1 MALRKVLAVVHQ
13 ANGLT
18 ARTRDLH
25 NDTMKRHTTTR
36 HLDLSIRELGQLFN
50 SMDPTP
56 FLNKDLD
63 RDAEAFIENW
73 ALGLSPGDRFQIT
86 IHLERPYAD
95 GDPNEIIAN
104 AIHNYFSYKTDLVR
118 AEVKR
123 LLTEGRVSLLIGLV
137 FLTVCLIGAE
147 SIGTATSG
155 TTSRVLREGLTII
168 GWVAL
173 WRPLQ
178 IFLYDWWPLARR
190 RRIYRNLARALVKV
204 VERPGE

>member
-1 MALRKVLAVVHQ
+1 MPDAQTPSPQTPAARLFALLPCAGTGSRAGTAGPKQYEPLLGVPLVLHTLSAFHAV
-13 ANGLT
+13 
-18 ARTRDLH
+18 
-25 NDTMKRHTTTR
+25 
-36 HLDLSIRELGQLFN
+36 
-50 SMDPTP
+50 
-56 FLNKDLD
+56 D
-63 RDAEAFIENW
+63 RIDRV
-73 ALGLSPGDRFQIT
+73 LVVVSPGDRFQIT

-95 GDPNEIIAN
+95 GDPNEIIAT